1 MAVNRQNMTALRA
14 ENVALRSRL
23 GDTEQQLQ
31 ILKTQL
37 DWFKRQL
44 FGERSEKRLLI
55 DAAIQADLLAN
66 LGGDV
71 IDPPKPA
78 EKQKISYERNKP
90 RGPGTVNEQGL
101 RFDDTVPVETIQL
114 GAAAEL
120 ADIPQDQQ
128 SLISEKISYRLAQ
141 RPGSYVILK
150 YVRQVIKRADTDEL
164 VTAPAPANV
173 LDRSIAD
180 VSFLAGMLVDKFV
193 YHLPLYRQHQR
204 LGQCGI
210 ELSRSTLTNLA
221 SRTIDLLT
229 PIYTVQFEHI
239 RQSRVLAMDET
250 PIKAGR
256 KKKGKLRQ
264 AYFWPIYGEAD
275 EIAFSYSSSRA
286 SRQVREVL
294 GDDFEGTLISDGY
307 KAYERYAHHHP
318 KMTHA
323 QCWAHTRRYFEK
335 AEAAE
340 PNAVAEALALIGE
353 MYAQEQVIR
362 DKKLDGE
369 AKLRHRTRHS
379 EPVVAAFWCWC
390 EAQCQRH
397 DLLPSNPLTK
407 ALKYAMARTDK
418 LKVFLG
424 DPEVPIDTNHLER
437 ALRPIPMGRRNWL
450 FCWTEF
456 GAQQVGII
464 QSLLVTCKLHGINP
478 HTYLVDVLQRISQHP
493 ASQVLE
499 LTPRVWKE
507 NFADSPL
514 RSDLDS
520 SERVTSDNV
529 TRNRVAAA

>member
-1 MAVNRQNMTALRA
+1 MSVQAQNITVAHAEIAALKA
-14 ENVALRSRL
+14 QV
-23 GDTEQQLQ
+23 TQL
-31 ILKTQL
+31 KNQL

-55 DAAIQADLLAN
+55 DPAIQADLLAG
-66 LGGDV
+66 LGGEV
-71 IDPPKPA
+71 AVTPTPA

-90 RGPGTVNEQGL
+90 RAPGTVNEQGL
-101 RFDDTVPVETIQL
+101 RFDETVPVETIQVGPSL
-114 GAAAEL
+114 EL
-120 ADIPQDQQ
+120 ANIPTDQQ
-128 SLISEKISYRLAQ
+128 RLISEKISYRLAQ

-150 YVRQVIKRADTDEL
+150 YVRQVIKRTDSNEL
-164 VTAPAPANV
+164 VTVPAPANV
-173 LDRSIAD
+173 LDKSIAD

-204 LGQCGI
+204 LKQCGI
-210 ELSRSTLTNLA
+210 DLSRTTLTNLA
-221 SRTIDLLT
+221 RRAIDLLV
-229 PIYTVQFEHI
+229 PIYTAQFEHI
-239 RQSRVLAMDET
+239 RKSRVLAMDET

-275 EIAFSYSSSRA
+275 EIAFSYASSRA
-286 SRQVREVL
+286 SKQVREML

-307 KAYERYAHHHP
+307 EAYENYARRHP

-335 AEAAE
+335 AKDAE
-340 PNAVAEALALIGE
+340 PDAVAEALALIGDL
-353 MYAQEQVIR
+353 YAQEKAIR

-369 AKLRHRTRHS
+369 AMLKYRIQHS
-379 EPVVAAFWCWC
+379 EPVVTAFWRWC
-390 EAQCQRH
+390 ELQCQRH

-418 LKVFLG
+418 LKVFLS
-424 DPEVPIDTNHLER
+424 DPDVPIDTHHLER

-450 FCWTEF
+450 FCWTEL
-456 GAQQVGII
+456 GAEQVGII

-478 HTYLVDVLQRISQHP
+478 HTYLVDVLQRIDRHP
-493 ASQVLE
+493 ASQVLQ

-507 NFADSPL
+507 CFADDPL
-514 RSDLDS
+514 RSDLDMGD
-520 SERVTSDNV
+520 RVT
-529 TRNRVAAA
+529 TA